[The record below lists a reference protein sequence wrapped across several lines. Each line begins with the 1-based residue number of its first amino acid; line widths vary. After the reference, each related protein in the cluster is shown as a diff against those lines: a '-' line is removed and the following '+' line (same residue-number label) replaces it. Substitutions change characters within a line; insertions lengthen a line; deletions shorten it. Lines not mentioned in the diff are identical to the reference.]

1 MLKNFLHK
9 RRSITAQTSILITLT
24 IAVALVISALLF
36 YYKTDKELT
45 THYREQMFQESNT
58 TMNVL
63 SDNIDTI
70 DSIYR
75 LLVSS
80 DTIYSFMAS
89 SSRTPSD
96 YIATEKQMT
105 SLLILNNLWEKS
117 YLESVYV
124 YTNYNKRFYVSKN
137 DNMIKREENAAVYRN
152 LTEPS
157 PTLTLHALDGS
168 DDLYFVRTIYNLS
181 SGDVLGTMIV
191 TLNQK
196 SWVNMLTQNISKGWH
211 ILMYNNSFET
221 ISDYNYDVTSKD
233 RIEALKK
240 SLDYYND
247 KALHHVKFESKD
259 YLTLSNNLKKIDISA
274 TIMAPQNQIKR
285 QVNNVLNSYI
295 IVMFIIIFIVLL
307 ISFAI
312 SRYITKPVGT
322 MIHNINK
329 ISHGN
334 YSEKVSGLEEYEEF
348 YALQVAIN
356 YMLDQIHA
364 YHDNVLEQNISLK
377 TAEIKALQSQLNPHF
392 IFNVLNTL
400 AWKAE
405 MSDNSELSQMA
416 ITIGEIFKATTAY
429 RNSQYISIAEEL
441 KFVKFYIYLQQMRF
455 EDKISVTFDIDKDL
469 DDINIP
475 CFCVQTLVENAYVHG
490 LEPKDTNGHLTISI
504 KKDNE
509 NKFLLINIIDDG
521 VGFEKI
527 PKFDINVASK
537 GTTSEAVGSRPHI
550 GLKNLNRRLFLM
562 YGEDAVLHIE
572 SIPEVRTAISFKIP
586 L

>member
-1 MLKNFLHK
+1 
-9 RRSITAQTSILITLT
+9 
-24 IAVALVISALLF
+24 
-36 YYKTDKELT
+36 
-45 THYREQMFQESNT
+45 
-58 TMNVL
+58 
-63 SDNIDTI
+63 
-70 DSIYR
+70 
-75 LLVSS
+75 
-80 DTIYSFMAS
+80 
-89 SSRTPSD
+89 
-96 YIATEKQMT
+96 
-105 SLLILNNLWEKS
+105 
-117 YLESVYV
+117 
-124 YTNYNKRFYVSKN
+124 
-137 DNMIKREENAAVYRN
+137 
-152 LTEPS
+152 
-157 PTLTLHALDGS
+157 
-168 DDLYFVRTIYNLS
+168 
-181 SGDVLGTMIV
+181 
-191 TLNQK
+191 
-196 SWVNMLTQNISKGWH
+196 
-211 ILMYNNSFET
+211 
-221 ISDYNYDVTSKD
+221 
-233 RIEALKK
+233 
-240 SLDYYND
+240 
-247 KALHHVKFESKD
+247 
-259 YLTLSNNLKKIDISA
+259 
-274 TIMAPQNQIKR
+274 
-285 QVNNVLNSYI
+285 
-295 IVMFIIIFIVLL
+295 
-307 ISFAI
+307 
-312 SRYITKPVGT
+312 

-356 YMLDQIHA
+356 DMLDQIHA
-364 YHDNVLEQNISLK
+364 YHDNVLKQNISLK

-416 ITIGEIFKATTAY
+416 IAIGEIFKATTAY

-537 GTTSEAVGSRPHI
+537 G
-550 GLKNLNRRLFLM
+550 LKNLNRRLFLM

>member
-1 MLKNFLHK
+1 
-9 RRSITAQTSILITLT
+9 
-24 IAVALVISALLF
+24 
-36 YYKTDKELT
+36 
-45 THYREQMFQESNT
+45 
-58 TMNVL
+58 
-63 SDNIDTI
+63 
-70 DSIYR
+70 
-75 LLVSS
+75 
-80 DTIYSFMAS
+80 
-89 SSRTPSD
+89 
-96 YIATEKQMT
+96 
-105 SLLILNNLWEKS
+105 
-117 YLESVYV
+117 
-124 YTNYNKRFYVSKN
+124 
-137 DNMIKREENAAVYRN
+137 
-152 LTEPS
+152 
-157 PTLTLHALDGS
+157 
-168 DDLYFVRTIYNLS
+168 
-181 SGDVLGTMIV
+181 
-191 TLNQK
+191 
-196 SWVNMLTQNISKGWH
+196 
-211 ILMYNNSFET
+211 
-221 ISDYNYDVTSKD
+221 
-233 RIEALKK
+233 
-240 SLDYYND
+240 
-247 KALHHVKFESKD
+247 
-259 YLTLSNNLKKIDISA
+259 
-274 TIMAPQNQIKR
+274 
-285 QVNNVLNSYI
+285 
-295 IVMFIIIFIVLL
+295 MFIIIFIVLL

-348 YALQVAIN
+348 YAIQVAIN
-356 YMLDQIHA
+356 DMLDQIHA

-416 ITIGEIFKATTAY
+416 IAIGEIFKATTAY